1 MLMEIIRELGK
12 NISGGRITYLAQD
25 SDRLVVVKKFK
36 FVGDSWDEY
45 KAIERES
52 KILQSLDHPQI
63 PQYLDSYQ
71 SDDGYCLIQEYI
83 NAESLGAQRSL
94 TIEQVQSIAHQ
105 ILEILVYL
113 QSLHPPVLHRDIKP
127 ENLLFNG
134 EKVYLVDFGLSR
146 FGGKNVAL
154 SSVMAGTLGYMAPEL
169 FAGREPTVAADIYG
183 LGATL
188 ICIASAKSS
197 AKLNELMGE
206 DFSFLPSAFENL
218 PKPFATWLKRVVA
231 AKLSDRFADAA
242 EALSSL
248 NGLGQE
254 QAESDW
260 ESEEYS
266 SRIAAR
272 LRVNTKKAYSKL
284 QFNPN
289 SVLAKVKYHQAL
301 STEDE
306 YDQRF
311 TRDRIFLPDGSFS
324 NIIRGKAT
332 IPPGDF
338 KNIWNKDVYYQEG
351 DRVRYKKFFY
361 FAICEVPAN
370 MPPPDFRFWRVTAI
384 APQQQDFLLKPWH
397 LYAAYLGLLTA
408 LCVVF
413 SGITSSNPQLIQP
426 VLEWLRSGLTSSTHT
441 TNEIR

>member
-1 MLMEIIRELGK
+1 MLKVPEATYAGIREGGSATWKIEEPRMKIVRELGK
-12 NISGGRITYLAQD
+12 NISGGRITYLAKD
-25 SDRLVVVKKFK
+25 DDRDRQVVLKTFQ
-36 FVGDSWDEY
+36 FVNGNWDGF
-45 KAIERES
+45 KAIEREVE
-52 KILQSLDHPQI
+52 ILRSLHHPRI
-63 PQYLDSYQ
+63 PKYLDSFQ
-71 SDDGYCLIQEYI
+71 SDEGFCLVQEYI
-83 NAESLGAQRSL
+83 PAESLAGGRSL
-94 TIEQVQSIAHQ
+94 TTDQ
-105 ILEILVYL
+105 IQEVARQTLEILVYL

-242 EALSSL
+242 EAL
-248 NGLGQE
+248 E
-254 QAESDW
+254 
-260 ESEEYS
+260 
-266 SRIAAR
+266 
-272 LRVNTKKAYSKL
+272 KL
-284 QFNPN
+284 
-289 SVLAKVKYHQAL
+289 
-301 STEDE
+301 E
-306 YDQRF
+306 
-311 TRDRIFLPDGSFS
+311 FLDKE
-324 NIIRGKAT
+324 KAT
-332 IPPGDF
+332 ELEIEPEMPYSTITKLDF
-338 KNIWNKDVYYQEG
+338 EIGNAQWQLEKSPFNIKARIRLNK
-351 DRVRYKKFFY
+351 
-361 FAICEVPAN
+361 AIKAKE
-370 MPPPDFRFWRVTAI
+370 DFLFGKEDLENSI
-384 APQQQDFLLKPWH
+384 APQESFWLKPWH

-426 VLEWLRSGLTSSTHT
+426 VLEWLRSGVASSTHT